1 MKIALNRGKLERKF
15 NFTLIELALALTIV
29 SVGFVGVTS
38 ITSVGISIGRDAISK
53 GITIDAA
60 EQFLRLNTSRVKDNW
75 EWLDIFPDSRPDY
88 DDSGLSDD
96 TDLGWSNSAFW
107 GNETL
112 QIRFVTRNR
121 DAPFD
126 HKNPENQTGFFLVE
140 QQVRQDK
147 GFDVSIRAWKNI
159 NDLDNLAQE
168 ATLFVEAS
176 YPPQKPYVDREK
188 QMFRLEILKAPKIEV
203 ASIWPP
209 ESIESYKPKLITDQN
224 NP

>member
-1 MKIALNRGKLERKF
+1 MKIPLNQGKLRRKF
-15 NFTLIELALALTIV
+15 NFTLIELAFSLIIV
-29 SVGFVGVTS
+29 SIGIVGVTS
-38 ITSVGISIGRDAISK
+38 ITSVGISLGRDAISK
-53 GITIDAA
+53 GISIDAA
-60 EQFLRLNTSRVKDNW
+60 EQFLRINASRVKGNW
-75 EWLDIFPDSRPDY
+75 EWLRIFPDSRPDY
-88 DDSGLSDD
+88 DDSILIDD
-96 TDLGWSNSAFW
+96 TDWGWSNGAFW
-107 GNETL
+107 ENETL

-126 HKNPENQTGFFLVE
+126 HTNPENHTGFFLVE
-140 QQVRQDK
+140 QRVRRDE

-188 QMFRLEILKAPKIEV
+188 QMFRLEILKAPEIEV

-209 ESIESYKPKLITDQN
+209 ESIESYRPKLITD
-224 NP
+224 